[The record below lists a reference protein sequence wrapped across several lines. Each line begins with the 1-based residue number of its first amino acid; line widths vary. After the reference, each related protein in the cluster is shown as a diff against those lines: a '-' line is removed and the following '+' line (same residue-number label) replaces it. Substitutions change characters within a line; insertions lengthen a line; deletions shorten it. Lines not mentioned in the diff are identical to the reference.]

1 MEEIKVY
8 ELRKVDLKGAT
19 VIDGFPSVGLVS
31 SIVANYLI
39 NFLKL
44 EQIGIMDSM
53 YFPTVSLVRDSE
65 PLNPV
70 RIYAGPKITSP
81 DGESDQIVAFISEF
95 QPPQNLVKPIAHTIL
110 DWAEE
115 QKCKLLISPEGL
127 VIDKTEEE
135 APDEEGE
142 MNNEEGEEGEEEDEE
157 EDEEE
162 EDVDVYGIGSTPR
175 AKKMLE
181 SHDVALFMEGVITGV
196 AGVLLNEGKSR
207 DFDVISLMAEAHPDY
222 PDARAA
228 AKVIESIDKMLLH
241 IHLDAKPL
249 YIEAEKIEGQ
259 LKNIQAQATPAKR
272 PRPTYAPSIYS

>member
-8 ELRKVDLKGAT
+8 ELKKVDLRGAT

-44 EQIGIMDSM
+44 SQIGIMDSV
-53 YFPTVSLVRDSE
+53 YFPTVSLVRDAE

-70 RIYAGPKITSP
+70 RIYAGEKIISP

-95 QPPQNLVKPIAHTIL
+95 QPPPNLVKPIAHTML

-115 QKCKLLISPEGL
+115 QKAKLLISPEGL
-127 VIDKTEEE
+127 VIDKS
-135 APDEEGE
+135 DEEKPG
-142 MNNEEGEEGEEEDEE
+142 EEGEEGKEVDDKGNSRDVEL
-157 EDEEE
+157 
-162 EDVDVYGIGSTPR
+162 VDVYGIASTPK
-175 AKKMLE
+175 AKKILQ
-181 SHDVALFMEGVITGV
+181 SHNIALFTEGVITGV

-207 DFDVISLMAEAHPDY
+207 DFDVISVMAEAHPDY

-228 AKVIESIDKMLLH
+228 AKVIETIDKMLLH

-259 LKNIQAQATPAKR
+259 LKSIHAQAKPPKRAK
-272 PRPTYAPSIYS
+272 PVYTPSIYR

>member
-1 MEEIKVY
+1 MEEIKVF
-8 ELRKVDLKGAT
+8 ELTKVDLRGAT

-44 EQIGIMDSM
+44 NQIGIMDSV
-53 YFPTVSLVRDSE
+53 YFPTVSLVREAE

-70 RIYAGPKITSP
+70 RIYAGEKIISP

-95 QPPQNLVKPIAHTIL
+95 QPPPNLVKPIAHTML

-127 VIDKTEEE
+127 VIDKS
-135 APDEEGE
+135 DEEKPGE
-142 MNNEEGEEGEEEDEE
+142 ENEEGQTEDGENEDVA
-157 EDEEE
+157 
-162 EDVDVYGIGSTPR
+162 VDVYGIGSTPR
-175 AKKMLE
+175 AKKLLQ
-181 SHDVALFMEGVITGV
+181 SHDIELFTEGVITGV

-207 DFDVISLMAEAHPDY
+207 DFDVVSVMAEAHPDY

-228 AKVIESIDKMLLH
+228 AKVIETIDKMLLH

-259 LKNIQAQATPAKR
+259 LKSIHAQAKAPKPRKPA
-272 PRPTYAPSIYS
+272 YAPSIYR

>member
-8 ELRKVDLKGAT
+8 ELKKVDLRGAT

-44 EQIGIMDSM
+44 TQIGIMDSV
-53 YFPTVSLVRDSE
+53 YFPTVSLVREAE

-70 RIYAGPKITSP
+70 RIYAGEKISSSE
-81 DGESDQIVAFISEF
+81 GGSDQIVAFISEF
-95 QPPQNLVKPIAHTIL
+95 QPPPNLVKPIAHTML

-115 QKCKLLISPEGL
+115 QRCKLLISPEGL
-127 VIDKTEEE
+127 VIDK
-135 APDEEGE
+135 G
-142 MNNEEGEEGEEEDEE
+142 

-162 EDVDVYGIGSTPR
+162 EGGAPQPEEEEPQEVDENGEPVDVYGIGSTLKAR
-175 AKKMLE
+175 ELLQ
-181 SHDVALFMEGVITGV
+181 SHNISLFTEGVITGV

-207 DFDVISLMAEAHPDY
+207 DFEVVSIMAEAHPDY

-228 AKVIESIDKMLLH
+228 AKVIETIDKMLLH
-241 IHLDAKPL
+241 IQLDAKPL

-259 LKNIQAQATPAKR
+259 LKSIHAQAKPSKSRKPA
-272 PRPTYAPSIYS
+272 YSPSIYR

>member
-1 MEEIKVY
+1 MEEIKVF
-8 ELRKVDLKGAT
+8 ELKKVDLKGAT

-39 NFLKL
+39 NYLKL
-44 EQIGIMDSM
+44 KQIGIMDSV
-53 YFPTVSLVRDSE
+53 YFPTVSLVREAE

-70 RIYAGPKITSP
+70 RIYAGEKIISP

-95 QPPQNLVKPIAHTIL
+95 QPPQNLVKPIAHTML
-110 DWAEE
+110 DWAQE

-127 VIDKTEEE
+127 VIDRSDEEE
-135 APDEEGE
+135 SEEE
-142 MNNEEGEEGEEEDEE
+142 SEEEPNEEGHGGEKEENDNNAEEFE
-157 EDEEE
+157 
-162 EDVDVYGIGSTPR
+162 VYGIGSTPR
-175 AKKMLE
+175 ARKLLVA
-181 SHDVALFMEGVITGV
+181 HDIPQFMEGVITGV

-207 DFDVISLMAEAHPDY
+207 DFDVISVMAEAHPDY

-228 AKVIESIDKMLLH
+228 AKVIEVIDKMLLH

-259 LKNIQAQATPAKR
+259 LKTIHAQAKPVKGRKPGYTPSMYR
-272 PRPTYAPSIYS
+272 

>member
-1 MEEIKVY
+1 MEEIKVF
-8 ELRKVDLKGAT
+8 ELTKVDLRGAT

-44 EQIGIMDSM
+44 NQIGIMDSI
-53 YFPTVSLVRDSE
+53 YFPTVSLVREAE

-70 RIYAGPKITSP
+70 RIYAGEKIISP
-81 DGESDQIVAFISEF
+81 DGESDQVVAFISEF
-95 QPPQNLVKPIAHTIL
+95 QPPPNLVKPIAHTML

-127 VIDKTEEE
+127 VIDKS
-135 APDEEGE
+135 DEEKPGE
-142 MNNEEGEEGEEEDEE
+142 ENEEGQTEATENNDVA
-157 EDEEE
+157 
-162 EDVDVYGIGSTPR
+162 VDVYGIGSTPR
-175 AKKMLE
+175 AKKLLQ
-181 SHDVALFMEGVITGV
+181 SHGIALFTEGVITGV

-207 DFDVISLMAEAHPDY
+207 DFDVVSVMAEAHPDY

-228 AKVIESIDKMLLH
+228 AKVIETIDKMLLH

-259 LKNIQAQATPAKR
+259 LKSIHAQAKAPKPRKPAY
-272 PRPTYAPSIYS
+272 TPSIYR

>member
-8 ELRKVDLKGAT
+8 ELKKVDLKGAT

-44 EQIGIMDSM
+44 TQIGIMDSV
-53 YFPTVSLVRDSE
+53 YFPTVSLVREAE

-70 RIYAGPKITSP
+70 RIYAGEKITSTE
-81 DGESDQIVAFISEF
+81 GESDQIVAFISEF
-95 QPPQNLVKPIAHTIL
+95 QPPPNLVKPIAHTML

-115 QKCKLLISPEGL
+115 QRCKLLISPEGL
-127 VIDKTEEE
+127 VIDKGEEEEEGAVTEEE
-135 APDEEGE
+135 KNVP
-142 MNNEEGEEGEEEDEE
+142 
-157 EDEEE
+157 EEE
-162 EDVDVYGIGSTPR
+162 EQDDEAVDVYGIGSTMKAR
-175 AKKMLE
+175 ELLK
-181 SHDVALFMEGVITGV
+181 SHDIALFTEGVITGV

-207 DFDVISLMAEAHPDY
+207 DFQVVSIMAEAHPDY

-228 AKVIESIDKMLLH
+228 AKVIETIDKMLLH
-241 IHLDAKPL
+241 IQLDAKPL

-259 LKNIQAQATPAKR
+259 LKSIHAQAK
-272 PRPTYAPSIYS
+272 PTKSRKQAYSPSIYR

>member
-8 ELRKVDLKGAT
+8 ELQKVDLKGAT

-44 EQIGIMDSM
+44 SQIGIMDSV
-53 YFPTVSLVRDSE
+53 YFPTVSLVREAE

-70 RIYAGPKITSP
+70 RIYASEKISSTE
-81 DGESDQIVAFISEF
+81 GESDQIVAFISEF
-95 QPPQNLVKPIAHTIL
+95 QPPPNLVKPIAHTML

-115 QKCKLLISPEGL
+115 QRCKLLISPEGL
-127 VIDKTEEE
+127 VIDK
-135 APDEEGE
+135 
-142 MNNEEGEEGEEEDEE
+142 GEEEEGQPGEGVQEALPPPEE
-157 EDEEE
+157 TKKEEE
-162 EDVDVYGIGSTPR
+162 ENEEAVDVYGIGSTIKAR
-175 AKKMLE
+175 KLLQ
-181 SHDVALFMEGVITGV
+181 SHDIPLFTEGVITGV

-207 DFDVISLMAEAHPDY
+207 DFEVISVMAEAHPDY

-228 AKVIESIDKMLLH
+228 AKVIETIDKMLLH

-249 YIEAEKIEGQ
+249 YVEAEKIEGQ
-259 LKNIQAQATPAKR
+259 LKSIHAQAKPSKSRKPA
-272 PRPTYAPSIYS
+272 YAPSIYR